1 MEDPI
6 LSMCANLNYLSN
18 LAKWITE
25 KILASETASSTEK
38 PQQLASNEES
48 TSEKLA
54 TKPNENTSSLVNTV
68 NSEQFVL
75 IGNMPFVKDSQ
86 TILKQVFQ
94 TLDSHSHSLLF
105 IIQNTIHSIEP
116 TQLIKMIEQSPDN
129 NSNNKQV

>member
-1 MEDPI
+1 
-6 LSMCANLNYLSN
+6 MCANLNYLSN